1 MPVTKTIE
9 EVEAAGR
16 GLCRVDGCSRQLM
29 YKKEALCQKHY
40 FRLRRYGTT
49 ELTAGPRKIFVK
61 KNMKGYVQ
69 VFAPDHPL
77 AMSDGFVYE
86 HRKVLFDSGL
96 FCGSCT
102 ICGKAITW
110 KSMHTDHINCVV
122 DDNRLENLRST
133 CRGCNLKRN
142 TREQHTR
149 VGKGSVTHNGVTM
162 TPEEWSRQPGVNLSG
177 AGIRYRL
184 KIGMC
189 ASDALFSRK
198 ITHRD

>member
-9 EVEAAGR
+9 AVEAAGR
-16 GLCRVDGCSRQLM
+16 GPCRVEGCSRQWL

-49 ELTAGPRKIFVK
+49 GLTAAPRKILVR

-69 VFAPDHPL
+69 VFEPDHPL
-77 AMSDGFVYE
+77 AMSDGFVYQ

-96 FCGSCT
+96 FCGSCA

-122 DDNRLENLRST
+122 DDNRLENLRAT
-133 CRGCNLKRN
+133 CRQCNTFRN
-142 TREQHTR
+142 RAPAHAAEGRHAITY
-149 VGKGSVTHNGVTM
+149 NGQTM
-162 TPEEWSRQPGVNLSG
+162 TPAEWARQDGVLVSRG
-177 AGIRYRL
+177 GIMHRL
-184 KIGMC
+184 KRGMLVK
-189 ASDALFSRK
+189 DALFSRK